1 MKSDTLVRIEGM
13 EALLEKLDLVDAE
26 RFITLIRRDPFDY
39 TRWREN
45 LYQGMSVED
54 ISAEAAARRAQ
65 RKMREKASA
74 APRAPKT
81 ASSQRKHA
89 EI

>member
-54 ISAEAAARRAQ
+54 ISATYVPGQSIDRQ
-65 RKMREKASA
+65 
-74 APRAPKT
+74 
-81 ASSQRKHA
+81 
-89 EI
+89 